1 MPAAAVAR
9 TIYIIDADPSVR
21 EGLSRVVDSA
31 GLRPKRWSSIDAF
44 LLEMPD
50 AGAACALLDVSTLS
64 HCEPALWR
72 RLQALAAAVPVIALS
87 ARDDP
92 ATQRLARA
100 LGAQAFFHKPVDAR
114 ALLDSIDW
122 VTRAESAGLAR

>member
-1 MPAAAVAR
+1 MPATTIAH
-9 TIYIIDADPSVR
+9 TIYIVDTDPSVR

-31 GLRPKRWSSIDAF
+31 GLRPRPCGSIEAF
-44 LLEMPD
+44 LRETPG

-64 HCEPALWR
+64 HCEPALWK
-72 RLQALAAAVPVIALS
+72 RLQAVAAAVPVIALS

-92 ATQRLARA
+92 ATQRLAHA
-100 LGAQAFFHKPVDAR
+100 LGAQAFFHKPVDAS

-122 VTRAESAGLAR
+122 VTRAGRA